1 MTNKERYQ
9 RAFSTL
15 HASDDHVVEVSA
27 MKHAG
32 KIRFNRLAVACAI
45 LVLVLGLSSV
55 SYAADI
61 GGIRRSIQLWIHGD
75 QTDAI
80 LEVEGGHYSLI
91 YEDADG
97 NVRQQ
102 SGGGVAVEPDGKVR
116 PATEDEILK
125 ELNSPEV
132 VYEEDGTV
140 WVYYF
145 NQKIEITDKFDDQ
158 GVCYVQLKGGEG
170 VLYMTIKDQ
179 NGYSISRHNYPNPR
193 SFN

>member
-9 RAFSTL
+9 RAFSAL
-15 HASDDHVVEVSA
+15 HTSDNHAMEVNK

-32 KIRFNRLAVACAI
+32 KVRFNKLLVVCAVFA
-45 LVLVLGLSSV
+45 LVLGLMSV

-80 LEVEGGHYSLI
+80 MEIESGHYSLT

-97 NVRQQ
+97 NTRRQ
-102 SGGGVAVEPDGKVR
+102 SGGGVAVGLDGRER
-116 PATEDEILK
+116 PVTEDEIMK

-132 VYEEDGTV
+132 VYKQDGTV

-145 NQKIEITDKFDDQ
+145 DQKVEITDKFDDK
-158 GVCYVQLKGGEG
+158 GVCYVMLKNGEG
-170 VLYMTIKDQ
+170 VLYMTIKDKS
-179 NGYSISRHNYPNPR
+179 GYSISPRSYPNPR
-193 SFN
+193 IIN

>member
-1 MTNKERYQ
+1 MTNKELYQ

-15 HASDDHVVEVSA
+15 HASCDPVMEVEK
-27 MKHAG
+27 MKRAR
-32 KIRFNRLAVACAI
+32 KKRFHKPAAVAAA
-45 LVLVLGLSSV
+45 LVLVLGLASV
-55 SYAADI
+55 AYATDI
-61 GGIRRSIQLWIHGD
+61 GGIQRSIQLWMHGD

-80 LEVEGGHYSLI
+80 LEVENGHYSLT

-97 NVRQQ
+97 NVRHQ
-102 SGGGVAVEPDGKVR
+102 SGGGVAVGMDGKAR
-116 PATEDEILK
+116 PATEEEILQ

-132 VYEEDGTV
+132 VYQEDGTV

-145 NQKIEITDKFDDQ
+145 DQKVEITDKFDDR
-158 GVCYVQLKGGEG
+158 GVCYVQLKDGDG

-179 NGYSISRHNYPNPR
+179 SGYSASRHSYPNPR

>member
-15 HASDDHVVEVSA
+15 HASDDHVLEVSA
-27 MKHAG
+27 MKQTE
-32 KIRFNRLAVACAI
+32 KIRFNKLVAVCAV
-45 LVLVLGLSSV
+45 LVLVLGLASI

-80 LEVEGGHYSLI
+80 LEVESGHYSLT

-97 NVRQQ
+97 NVRHQ
-102 SGGGVAVEPDGKVR
+102 SGGGVAFGPDGKER
-116 PATEDEILK
+116 PVTEEEIL
-125 ELNSPEV
+125 EQLNSPDV
-132 VYEEDGTV
+132 VYNEDGTV

-158 GVCYVQLKGGEG
+158 GVCYVQLKDGEG
-170 VLYMTIKDQ
+170 VLYMTIKNQ
-179 NGYSISRHNYPNPR
+179 SGYSISRHNYPNPI